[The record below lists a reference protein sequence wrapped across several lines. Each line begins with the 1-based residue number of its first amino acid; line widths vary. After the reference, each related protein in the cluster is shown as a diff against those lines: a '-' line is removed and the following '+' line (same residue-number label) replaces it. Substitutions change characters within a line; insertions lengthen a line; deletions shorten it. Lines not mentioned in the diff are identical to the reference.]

1 MRDMTSPSPL
11 IHTPSPD
18 SLAFDH
24 TPTPRTRIAPTTH
37 TPAVEIVI
45 PVHNEQ
51 HILASSIRTLH
62 AHLTRN
68 FDLPFKITIADN
80 ASTDGTLG
88 VARLLS
94 MEFPELSVI
103 HLKRKGRGL
112 ALRAAWGTSDANVV
126 AYMDVDLST
135 DLDALAALLEPLLE
149 GRADVA
155 IGSRLAP
162 GARVQRGLK
171 RELISRGYN
180 LLLHTLLGTGF
191 SDAQCGFKAAR
202 REVAQTLLEQ
212 IEDNAWFFDT
222 ELLYLAQR
230 NKLSIHEVPVHWVD
244 DPDSR
249 VHILATAYEDI
260 RGIMRL
266 RRRSG
271 HATQAQVAA
280 AQAHPQAAAAR

>member
-1 MRDMTSPSPL
+1 MNPLSPHTTPPMLSP
-11 IHTPSPD
+11 HT
-18 SLAFDH
+18 
-24 TPTPRTRIAPTTH
+24 I
-37 TPAVEIVI
+37 EIVI

-51 HILASSIRTLH
+51 RVLAESVRTLH
-62 AHLTRN
+62 AHLVRN

-94 MEFPELSVI
+94 MEFPELSVM
-103 HLKRKGRGL
+103 HLKHKGRGL
-112 ALRAAWGTSDANVV
+112 ALRAAWGTSDADVV

-135 DLDALAALLEPLLE
+135 DLDALAELLEPLLE

-162 GARVQRGLK
+162 GARVKRGIK
-171 RELISRGYN
+171 REIISRGYN
-180 LLLHTLLGTGF
+180 LLLHVLLGTGF

-202 REVAQTLLEQ
+202 REVVQTLLAQ
-212 IEDNAWFFDT
+212 VEDDAWFFDT

-230 NKLSIHEVPVHWVD
+230 NKLAIHEVPVHWVD

-249 VHILATAYEDI
+249 VDILATAYEDL

-266 RRRSG
+266 RRRS
-271 HATQAQVAA
+271 
-280 AQAHPQAAAAR
+280 AQAVREAAARAPRQAAVAR

>member
-1 MRDMTSPSPL
+1 MRDMNSPSP
-11 IHTPSPD
+11 
-18 SLAFDH
+18 H
-24 TPTPRTRIAPTTH
+24 TPTLSPNFDDTPAPSTRIAPATL

-62 AHLTRN
+62 AHLARN

-135 DLDALAALLEPLLE
+135 DLDALVDLLEPLLE

-162 GARVQRGLK
+162 GARVERGLK

-180 LLLHTLLGTGF
+180 LLLHALLGARF

-202 REVAQTLLEQ
+202 REVVQTLLEQ

-249 VHILATAYEDI
+249 VHILATAYEDL

-266 RRRSG
+266 RRHSARV
-271 HATQAQVAA
+271 ARAQVAA
-280 AQAHPQAAAAR
+280 AQAHPRAAAAR

>member
-1 MRDMTSPSPL
+1 MRDMNSPSPL
-11 IHTPSPD
+11 
-18 SLAFDH
+18 
-24 TPTPRTRIAPTTH
+24 

-51 HILASSIRTLH
+51 QILASSIRTLH

-135 DLDALAALLEPLLE
+135 DLDALVGLLEPLLD

-162 GARVQRGLK
+162 GARVERGLK

-180 LLLHTLLGTGF
+180 LLLHALLDARF
-191 SDAQCGFKAAR
+191 SDAQCGFKAVR
-202 REVAQTLLEQ
+202 REVVQTLLGQ

-249 VHILATAYEDI
+249 VHILATAYEDL

-266 RRRSG
+266 RRRSAR
-271 HATQAQVAA
+271 ATQAQVAA
-280 AQAHPQAAAAR
+280 AQAHPRAAAAR